1 MVKKGKKYWSRDRDV
16 TLTSKHWF
24 GPKMEFPI
32 RKVFVVEKKIQDQ
45 KCLSYQVKSNGIKIF
60 TFLPKTKKLRL
71 MRPHQWEIENSCR
84 DSAKSYQRI
93 LYLFSSKKIV
103 NKTLHFWTK
112 NTFKLSKKNWKKKL
126 FFLNS
131 IYDKNTFWTYQMIQL
146 GLPISWKK
154 LRSNYL
160 KNKKVTDVEY
170 CYFNQF

>member
-71 MRPHQWEIENSCR
+71 MRPHQWEIENSFR

-103 NKTLHFWTK
+103 NKTLHWARERYIELQDSHSLHWYSLAY
-112 NTFKLSKKNWKKKL
+112 LSHGRNCVQITWKKSYGCGILL
-126 FFLNS
+126 F
-131 IYDKNTFWTYQMIQL
+131 
-146 GLPISWKK
+146 
-154 LRSNYL
+154 
-160 KNKKVTDVEY
+160 
-170 CYFNQF
+170 